1 MSVAVIREPSTSDA
15 ERGPKSTADGSWGI
29 WWATAFAVL
38 LAWLAGRSGWYTSDD
53 AIGYNLG
60 LAGGVAMLALLLY
73 PLRKRLPFAQRLGAM
88 KPWFGFHMFLGI
100 VGPALILA
108 HTTFRLGSLNA
119 TVALVSMLLVA
130 GSGLIGRYIYVKI
143 HSGLHG
149 ERMVFHDL
157 QQAAGFLADDVRSN
171 LVYAPAVAE
180 RLRRFE
186 AYALAPMTSV
196 PGRIVRFF
204 VLFPLSVLL
213 WLRCHVA
220 LGRMLARAA
229 RQRGW
234 DAGKAQARLAKTR
247 RLVHRYLKTLVR
259 LAHFRVYERLFSLW
273 HVLHVPLFVLLVISA
288 AVHVLAVHMY

>member
-1 MSVAVIREPSTSDA
+1 MSVAVISEPSTSDA
-15 ERGPKSTADGSWGI
+15 GRDPKSTAAGSWGI
-29 WWATAFAVL
+29 LWTTALAVL

-53 AIGYNLG
+53 RVGYNLG

-73 PLRKRLPFAQRLGAM
+73 PMRKRLPFAQRLGSM

-130 GSGLIGRYIYVKI
+130 GSGLVGRFIYVKI

-149 ERMVFHDL
+149 ERLVFRDL
-157 QQAAGFLADDVRSN
+157 QQAAGFLADDVRSS
-171 LVYAPAVAE
+171 LVYAPAVAD
-180 RLRRFE
+180 RLKRFE
-186 AYALAPMTSV
+186 AYALAPMASV
-196 PGRIVRFF
+196 PARVVRFF
-204 VLFPLSVLL
+204 ALFPISVLL

-220 LGRMLARAA
+220 LAGMMARAA
-229 RQRGW
+229 KKRGW
-234 DAGKAQARLAKTR
+234 DADKQRHRLAMTR

-288 AVHVLAVHMY
+288 AIHVLAVHMY